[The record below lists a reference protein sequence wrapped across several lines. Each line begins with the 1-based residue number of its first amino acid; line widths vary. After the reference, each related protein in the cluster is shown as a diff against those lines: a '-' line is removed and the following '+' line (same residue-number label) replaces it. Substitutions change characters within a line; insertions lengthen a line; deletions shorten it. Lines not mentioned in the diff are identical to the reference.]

1 MQSACA
7 ACSPAAGGVA
17 ERKGSESGPQRG
29 RTRPGNGKEPA
40 RRAQGPSPEGGDGT
54 NPERERHR
62 PGELG
67 PRSYRDSFLTFRL
80 LSFRFCRGLRAL
92 RHPLPCSLPAQ
103 GIAGWG
109 TELAAGLGARGRDR
123 LWELAGPDI
132 PQARCAI
139 PASIFRR
146 YRRCSVRADTAD
158 TAAVDSAAG
167 PPPGSLASA
176 PPSRS
181 PPPVLPVRPPPAP
194 FPPLPFPPAVR

>member
-1 MQSACA
+1 MNAERLRSVQPRRVRGCRTERTQSCHAKGKQLA
-7 ACSPAAGGVA
+7 RKGEAAG
-17 ERKGSESGPQRG
+17 
-29 RTRPGNGKEPA
+29 
-40 RRAQGPSPEGGDGT
+40 
-54 NPERERHR
+54 PER
-62 PGELG
+62 
-67 PRSYRDSFLTFRL
+67 
-80 LSFRFCRGLRAL
+80 
-92 RHPLPCSLPAQ
+92 Q